1 MVRGERK
8 ACMSKYKN
16 DNPEKVQ
23 VAVET
28 AKFSKCRFSLIVKV
42 VALDITFQ
50 SALLED
56 SS

>member
-1 MVRGERK
+1 
-8 ACMSKYKN
+8 MSKYKN

-28 AKFSKCRFSLIVKV
+28 AKFSKGRFSLIVKV

>member
-1 MVRGERK
+1 MY
-8 ACMSKYKN
+8 KYKN
-16 DNPEKVQ
+16 DNPEKEQ

-28 AKFSKCRFSLIVKV
+28 AKFKKGRFSLTGKV
-42 VALDITFQ
+42 VALEITFQ